1 MRQLEEYNGV
11 FNKNLNH
18 YIYKEKN
25 FLTDIECKN
34 GIIELNDHKDDW
46 QEHEFYEPN
55 EKKWVKL
62 SKNFENDIKYAEDG
76 EFTKLIVNKLW
87 FSIDRYI
94 KFLNMPWFSGWS
106 GYTFPR
112 YNKYFNEKK
121 MASHCD
127 HIQSIFDGEKKGIPI
142 LSCLGILN
150 EEYEGGKF
158 IMFEDTEIKFNAGDL
173 IIFPSIFLYPHKVL
187 PVTKGSRYSFISWVY

>member
-1 MRQLEEYNGV
+1 M
-11 FNKNLNH
+11 KNILT
-18 YIYKEKN
+18 YIVL
-25 FLTDIECKN
+25 FLTFNVYGQNNSKIVNLDSINFYFGEK
-34 GIIELNDHKDDW
+34 LNAERIKLGKPTVSYN
-46 QEHEFYEPN
+46 Q
-55 EKKWVKL
+55 KL
-62 SKNFENDIKYAEDG
+62 SAVELDWIDNYFQYIIKQEDEIVECMKNRTQSKYITPTMHGTGEND
-76 EFTKLIVNKLW
+76 
-87 FSIDRYI
+87 FSH
-94 KFLNMPWFSGWS
+94 
-106 GYTFPR
+106 R